1 MDSVS
6 KNVALY
12 SSRYENYLV
21 LGDFNA
27 EVDMNAFLKLLWYI
41 WSCNSHK
48 GTDLLQ
54 KSGKSILYWPYID
67 KQDP

>member
-1 MDSVS
+1 MQKKKWLICGSYNPHETAVDTHMDSVS

-27 EVDMNAFLKLLWYI
+27 EVDMNAFLKLL
-41 WSCNSHK
+41 
-48 GTDLLQ
+48 
-54 KSGKSILYWPYID
+54 
-67 KQDP
+67 